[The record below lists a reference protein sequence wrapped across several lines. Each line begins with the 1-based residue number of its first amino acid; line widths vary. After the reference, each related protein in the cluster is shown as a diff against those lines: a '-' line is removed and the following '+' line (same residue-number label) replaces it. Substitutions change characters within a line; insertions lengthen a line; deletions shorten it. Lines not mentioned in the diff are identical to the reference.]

1 MADAEFP
8 EGWRWD
14 YMDFMWGWAWGD
26 TAYGTSQ
33 AMQLTPFPEGFPKE
47 SSPTISTLTKPGIKV
62 NSVIGFPLAQVPIP
76 TETEPV
82 PPRHLW
88 LTGKRLRTM
97 GIIHRASPEWKR
109 LFKMRPTVERWFSS
123 AKHSRLLDRHQY
135 LGQDRVSLHARMSL
149 LGYLLTSWGRL
160 KAGDYTGMRQMHIKL
175 PRRPALAAELREMQ
189 ECGDCCLC
197 SLHDRLAG

>member
-1 MADAEFP
+1 M
-8 EGWRWD
+8 R
-14 YMDFMWGWAWGD
+14 
-26 TAYGTSQ
+26 TSQ

-135 LGQDRVSLHARMSL
+135 LGQDKVSLHARMSL